1 MNDVLL
7 KFTAAGGSLICPA
20 EDMRRRHSAVKAYM
34 FDWDG
39 VFNNGQ
45 KVAGSGSPFSEV
57 DSMGTN
63 LLRFSHY
70 LKHQSMPVCAVIS
83 GEKND
88 TALAF
93 AERECFQYS
102 FFKTPH
108 KIEALRF
115 ICDKQ
120 GLIPEQVAYV
130 FDDVLDLSVAQ
141 HCGLRILVRHGSNI
155 LFEHYCRENRL
166 ADYITANDGDHYA
179 VRESSELLI
188 GLNGNFEEVILNR
201 SLYSKEYD
209 DYIQHRRAIKTQTYS
224 VREGKVEALS
234 PY

>member
-1 MNDVLL
+1 MEDVIL
-7 KFTAAGGSLICPA
+7 KFSNAGGSFICSP
-20 EDMRRRHSAVKAYM
+20 EDLRRRQSGIKAFV

-45 KVAGSGSPFSEV
+45 KIVGSGSPFSEV

-70 LKHQSMPVCAVIS
+70 LKTGEMPLSAIIS

-88 TALAF
+88 TAIALS
-93 AERECFQYS
+93 ERECFHYS

-115 ICDKQ
+115 ICKQ
-120 GLIPEQVAYV
+120 KNILPENVAYV

-141 HCGLRILVRHGSNI
+141 HCGLRILIRHRSNL
-155 LFEHYCRENRL
+155 LFESYCRKNLL
-166 ADYITANDGDHYA
+166 ADYITFSDGDHYA
-179 VRESSELLI
+179 VRETCELLI
-188 GLNGNFEEVILNR
+188 GLNGNFEEVVMNR
-201 SLYSKEYD
+201 TLYSKEYN
-209 DYIQHRRAIKTQTYS
+209 DYIQLRRAIKTETYS
-224 VREGKVEALS
+224 VKEGAIEKLS
-234 PY
+234 PF